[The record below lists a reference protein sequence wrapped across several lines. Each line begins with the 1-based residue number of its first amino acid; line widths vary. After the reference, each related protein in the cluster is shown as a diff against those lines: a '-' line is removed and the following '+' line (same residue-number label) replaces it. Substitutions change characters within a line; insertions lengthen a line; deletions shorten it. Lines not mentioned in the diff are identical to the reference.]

1 MTWFTD
7 WLQDEWTTVARA
19 GEWHQDEDG
28 DGDLIGE
35 LVSRHT
41 DEVQPTYHGQGLS
54 EGVRLTRADVE
65 RLLAGDVLLTYPNG
79 GEYVLAVFVED
90 VP

>member
-7 WLQDEWTTVARA
+7 WLKDEWTKVARP
-19 GEWHQDEDG
+19 GEHYRDEDG
-28 DGDLIGE
+28 DGDLLGE
-35 LVSRHT
+35 LVSRNT
-41 DEVQPTYHGQGLS
+41 DEVHLTHEGQGLTT
-54 EGVRLTRADVE
+54 GIRLNRADVE